1 MTEFNFDTVFDETMQ
16 THNLD
21 TVVILGHLNPDGDAA
36 GSVMSLA
43 HYIHV
48 NYPQY
53 RVFPYLAKTLERGPK
68 KMVVEDKTFVP
79 FEMPDISGKQYCAIV
94 CDNATLERMIGLEYY
109 QNAAASIVIDHH
121 ASNEGYGD
129 VNWTK
134 VSEACAENV
143 YHMLSPELLLNAA
156 QKEAYPNAADYI
168 YLGILHDTGGL
179 ARANQGIFRAV
190 ADLMSM
196 GVDHGRIM
204 KTLHSDTLDI
214 LYKRADILHG
224 AVRAMDGRVA
234 YVIMG
239 QKEIVEKD
247 ITYEDIHCIST
258 ILRDCDDIE
267 LGFTMY
273 EEEENGWRCSFRSD
287 GKWINVNELLKPFGG
302 GGHIS
307 AAGLKYR
314 TDNVEELKKQILA
327 AETLVA
333 VEDLYRPYRPKRRT
347 RATIAKEKGLEPLAA
362 LDHIVEDK
370 GTA

>member
-68 KMVVEDKTFVP
+68 KMVVEDKIFVP
-79 FEMPDISGKQYCAIV
+79 FEMPDISGKQYCVII

-109 QNAAASIVIDHH
+109 QNAAASIVVDHH

-143 YHMLSPELLLNAA
+143 YHMLSSELLLNAA

-179 ARANQGIFRAV
+179 ARANQGIFQAV
-190 ADLMSM
+190 ADLMAM

-239 QKEIVEKD
+239 QKEIAEKD

-258 ILRDCDDIE
+258 ILRDYDDIE

-314 TDNVEELKKQILA
+314 TDNVEELKKQILDRV
-327 AETLVA
+327 AEM
-333 VEDLYRPYRPKRRT
+333 KN
-347 RATIAKEKGLEPLAA
+347 KQ
-362 LDHIVEDK
+362 
-370 GTA
+370 

>member
-134 VSEACAENV
+134 VSEAVCGKCIPYAFSRTASKC
-143 YHMLSPELLLNAA
+143 SPKGSVSQCRRL
-156 QKEAYPNAADYI
+156 
-168 YLGILHDTGGL
+168 YLPWHP
-179 ARANQGIFRAV
+179 A
-190 ADLMSM
+190 
-196 GVDHGRIM
+196 
-204 KTLHSDTLDI
+204 
-214 LYKRADILHG
+214 
-224 AVRAMDGRVA
+224 
-234 YVIMG
+234 
-239 QKEIVEKD
+239 
-247 ITYEDIHCIST
+247 
-258 ILRDCDDIE
+258 
-267 LGFTMY
+267 
-273 EEEENGWRCSFRSD
+273 
-287 GKWINVNELLKPFGG
+287 
-302 GGHIS
+302 
-307 AAGLKYR
+307 
-314 TDNVEELKKQILA
+314 
-327 AETLVA
+327 
-333 VEDLYRPYRPKRRT
+333 
-347 RATIAKEKGLEPLAA
+347 
-362 LDHIVEDK
+362 
-370 GTA
+370 

>member
-79 FEMPDISGKQYCAIV
+79 FEMPDISGK
-94 CDNATLERMIGLEYY
+94 L
-109 QNAAASIVIDHH
+109 
-121 ASNEGYGD
+121 
-129 VNWTK
+129 
-134 VSEACAENV
+134 
-143 YHMLSPELLLNAA
+143 
-156 QKEAYPNAADYI
+156 
-168 YLGILHDTGGL
+168 LHDTGGL
-179 ARANQGIFRAV
+179 ARANQGIFQAV
-190 ADLMSM
+190 ADLMAM

-239 QKEIVEKD
+239 QKEIAEKD

-314 TDNVEELKKQILA
+314 TDNVEELKKQILDRV
-327 AETLVA
+327 AEM
-333 VEDLYRPYRPKRRT
+333 KN
-347 RATIAKEKGLEPLAA
+347 KQ
-362 LDHIVEDK
+362 
-370 GTA
+370 

>member
-68 KMVVEDKTFVP
+68 KMVVEDKIFVP
-79 FEMPDISGKQYCAIV
+79 FEMPDISGKQYCVIV

-109 QNAAASIVIDHH
+109 QNAAASIVVDHH

-143 YHMLSPELLLNAA
+143 YHMLSSELLLNAA

-179 ARANQGIFRAV
+179 ARANQGIFQAV
-190 ADLMSM
+190 ADLMAM

-239 QKEIVEKD
+239 QKEIAEKD

-287 GKWINVNELLKPFGG
+287 VKWINVNELLKPFGG

-307 AAGLKYR
+307 AAGLKYQ
-314 TDNVEELKKQILA
+314 TDNVEELKKQILDRV
-327 AETLVA
+327 AEM
-333 VEDLYRPYRPKRRT
+333 KN
-347 RATIAKEKGLEPLAA
+347 KQ
-362 LDHIVEDK
+362 
-370 GTA
+370 

>member
-196 GVDHGRIM
+196 
-204 KTLHSDTLDI
+204 
-214 LYKRADILHG
+214 
-224 AVRAMDGRVA
+224 
-234 YVIMG
+234 
-239 QKEIVEKD
+239 
-247 ITYEDIHCIST
+247 
-258 ILRDCDDIE
+258 
-267 LGFTMY
+267 
-273 EEEENGWRCSFRSD
+273 
-287 GKWINVNELLKPFGG
+287 
-302 GGHIS
+302 
-307 AAGLKYR
+307 AGL
-314 TDNVEELKKQILA
+314 
-327 AETLVA
+327 
-333 VEDLYRPYRPKRRT
+333 
-347 RATIAKEKGLEPLAA
+347 
-362 LDHIVEDK
+362 
-370 GTA
+370 

>member
-53 RVFPYLAKTLERGPK
+53 RVFPYLAKTLER
-68 KMVVEDKTFVP
+68 
-79 FEMPDISGKQYCAIV
+79 
-94 CDNATLERMIGLEYY
+94 MIGLEYY
-109 QNAAASIVIDHH
+109 QNAAASIVVDHH

-190 ADLMSM
+190 ADLMAM

-204 KTLHSDTLDI
+204 KTLHSDNLDI

-314 TDNVEELKKQILA
+314 TDNVEKLKEQILDRV
-327 AETLVA
+327 AEM
-333 VEDLYRPYRPKRRT
+333 KN
-347 RATIAKEKGLEPLAA
+347 KQ
-362 LDHIVEDK
+362 
-370 GTA
+370 

>member
-68 KMVVEDKTFVP
+68 KMVVEDKIFVP
-79 FEMPDISGKQYCAIV
+79 FEMPDISGKQYCVIV

-109 QNAAASIVIDHH
+109 QNAAASIVVDHH

-143 YHMLSPELLLNAA
+143 YHMLSSELLLNAA

-179 ARANQGIFRAV
+179 ARANQGIFQAV
-190 ADLMSM
+190 ADLMAM

-239 QKEIVEKD
+239 QKEI
-247 ITYEDIHCIST
+247 
-258 ILRDCDDIE
+258 
-267 LGFTMY
+267 
-273 EEEENGWRCSFRSD
+273 
-287 GKWINVNELLKPFGG
+287 
-302 GGHIS
+302 
-307 AAGLKYR
+307 
-314 TDNVEELKKQILA
+314 A
-327 AETLVA
+327 AERSKIMLSNQV
-333 VEDLYRPYRPKRRT
+333 
-347 RATIAKEKGLEPLAA
+347 
-362 LDHIVEDK
+362 
-370 GTA
+370 

>member
-1 MTEFNFDTVFDETMQ
+1 MAEFNFDSIFKELMQ
-16 THNLD
+16 ACNLD

-43 HYIHV
+43 HYIHI

-53 RVFPYLAKTLERGPK
+53 TVFPYLAETLECGPK
-68 KMVVEDKTFVP
+68 KMVLEDKVFAP
-79 FEMPDISGKQYCAIV
+79 FEKPDLSGKPYCTII
-94 CDNATLERMIGLEYY
+94 CDNATLARMIGLEYY
-109 QNAAASIVIDHH
+109 QNAAASIVVDHH
-121 ASNEGYGD
+121 VSNEGYGD

-143 YHMLSPELLLNAA
+143 YHMLSPKRLQKAA
-156 QKEAYPNAADYI
+156 EKEAYPNAADYI

-179 ARANQGIFRAV
+179 ARANQEIFQV
-190 ADLMSM
+190 MSNLMSM
-196 GVDHGRIM
+196 GVNHGRMM
-204 KTLHSDTLDI
+204 KTMNSDTLDT
-214 LYKRADILHG
+214 LYKRADILHS
-224 AVRAMDGRVA
+224 AVRAMDGKVA

-239 QKEIVEKD
+239 QKEIAEKD
-247 ITYEDIHCIST
+247 ISYEDIHCIST

-287 GKWINVNELLKPFGG
+287 GKWINVNELLQPFGG

-314 TDNVEELKKQILA
+314 TGNVEELKEQIL
-327 AETLVA
+327 ER
-333 VEDLYRPYRPKRRT
+333 VENWRT
-347 RATIAKEKGLEPLAA
+347 SRKPN
-362 LDHIVEDK
+362 DN
-370 GTA
+370 